1 MPFAATWMDLESVI
15 VKADRGEILHDIPY
29 RWNLKGKTQMNL
41 LRKQKETNRKQ
52 IYGCWGWGRE
62 SQGLWEDHGHTA
74 IFKTDNHQ
82 GPIVQHMKLY
92 STLCA
97 SLDGREI
104 WERMDRCI
112 CMAETLCCLS
122 ETTITLLTGYTPVQ
136 NKKFKVWK
144 ISDSIRKFR

>member
-1 MPFAATWMDLESVI
+1 MVA
-15 VKADRGEILHDIPY
+15 G
-29 RWNLKGKTQMNL
+29 
-41 LRKQKETNRKQ
+41 
-52 IYGCWGWGRE
+52 GWGRD
-62 SQGLWEDHGHTA
+62 SQGVWEDHGHTA
-74 IFKTDNHQ
+74 VFKTDNHQ

-122 ETTITLLTGYTPVQ
+122 ETTITLLIGYTPMQ

-144 ISDSIRKFR
+144 KKRFNQKIQVSKSWGRNKHNGIGKLKIKRWARQTMQTLMQRELEWLH

>member
-1 MPFAATWMDLESVI
+1 MVA
-15 VKADRGEILHDIPY
+15 G
-29 RWNLKGKTQMNL
+29 
-41 LRKQKETNRKQ
+41 
-52 IYGCWGWGRE
+52 GWGRD
-62 SQGLWEDHGHTA
+62 SQGVWEDHGHTA
-74 IFKTDNHQ
+74 VFKTDNHQ

-122 ETTITLLTGYTPVQ
+122 ETTITLLIGYTPMQ

-144 ISDSIRKFR
+144 KKRFNQKIQVSKSWGRNKHNGIGKLKIKRWARQTMQTLIQRELEWLH